1 MNEINDETKYWINYA
16 DRLEKERDAF
26 FDNGIEIAKERD
38 ELKETLENLLKSF
51 KKLDDGSYME
61 LSDGFTQ
68 YNIKKAYEIL
78 NKYKNCFF
86 KG

>member
-26 FDNGIEIAKERD
+26 FDSGITVAKERD
-38 ELKETLENLLKSF
+38 ELKEALENLLKSF

>member
-1 MNEINDETKYWINYA
+1 MNEINDETKYWINYT
-16 DRLEKERDAF
+16 DRLEKESDAF
-26 FDNGIEIAKERD
+26 FNNGIEVAKERD
-38 ELKETLENLLKSF
+38 ELKEALENLLKSF

-78 NKYKNCFF
+78 NKYKTCRL
-86 KG
+86 